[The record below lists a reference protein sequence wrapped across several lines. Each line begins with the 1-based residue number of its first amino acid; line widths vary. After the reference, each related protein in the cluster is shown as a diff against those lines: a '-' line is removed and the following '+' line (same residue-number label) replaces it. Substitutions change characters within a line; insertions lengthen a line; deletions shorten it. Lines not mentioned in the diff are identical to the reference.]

1 VALPAEVDEN
11 KITRLLSRWMP
22 RCGWIHPLVIFWSVW
37 AVTVGLYEMHFS
49 ELLIFSSSQVMTVV
63 AWIVIPFT
71 LTTLLYLAYRSWNP
85 LNLSAFYLDTNFQ
98 IEKLRRRLSIAF
110 TIWAMLTVVEIFLSG
125 GLPIL
130 WLIQGSSKTYFD
142 FGIPTFHGLLNSLL
156 QSIGLISFA
165 LYALTRRRGF
175 LWMPGFVIMWSII
188 VVTRN
193 MLIVMLIE
201 CGVVWVMIRGLS
213 KKTLTKAVIGVIAL
227 ILVFGYIGDF
237 RSGGAESFR
246 GVAEP
251 SQNYPEWLP
260 SGALWVY
267 IYMATPINNLVN
279 TVQTT
284 HPVYDPLFPYATSQ
298 LLPTVL
304 RKIVYDPATVSELP
318 SGDLVTEA
326 LNVSTA
332 YLGPFRDFGMFGIAC
347 FSIILAYAAGHFW
360 RDRSLRGSLAYAILA
375 QCVILSIFFNHLFY
389 LPIITQVLWLYVFLP
404 NHKPMPKRWPS
415 HDLLSEGEGTS
426 WNASS

>member
-1 VALPAEVDEN
+1 MVFAAQASDS
-11 KITRLLSRWMP
+11 TRLQTRWMP
-22 RCGWIHPLVIFWSVW
+22 RCGWIHPLVIFWLVW
-37 AVTVGLYEMHFS
+37 AITVGLYELHLS
-49 ELLIFSSSQVMTVV
+49 EMLIFSSSQVMTVV

-71 LTTLLYLAYRSWNP
+71 LTTLIYLGCRSWDS
-85 LNLSAFYLDTNFQ
+85 LNLSSFYLDTDFRV
-98 IEKLRRRLSIAF
+98 EKLTRNLTIALA
-110 TIWAMLTVVEIFLSG
+110 IWAMLTVVEIFLSG

-130 WLIQGSSKTYFD
+130 WLIQGSSKTYLD
-142 FGIPTFHGLLNSLL
+142 FGIPTFHGLLNSLI
-156 QSIGLISFA
+156 QTIGLIGFA
-165 LYALTRRRGF
+165 LYVLTRRRRF
-175 LWMPGFVIMWSII
+175 LWMAGFVLLWSII

-201 CGVVWVMIRGLS
+201 YGVVWVMIRGLS
-213 KKTLTKAVIGVIAL
+213 KKTVARSVVGLIAL
-227 ILVFGYIGDF
+227 ILAFGYIGDL

-267 IYMATPINNLVN
+267 IYVATPINNLVN

-304 RKIVYDPATVSELP
+304 RKIVYDPTTVSELP

-347 FSIILAYAAGHFW
+347 FSIIMAYVAAHYW
-360 RDRSLRGSLAYAILA
+360 RDRSLRGSLAYAVLA
-375 QCVILSIFFNHLFY
+375 QCVILTIFFNHLFY
-389 LPIITQVLWLYVFLP
+389 LPIISQVFWLYFFFP
-404 NHKPMPKRWPS
+404 NRKRIEKMS
-415 HDLLSEGEGTS
+415 TV
-426 WNASS
+426 A

>member
-1 VALPAEVDEN
+1 MGLPAQVDES
-11 KITRLLSRWMP
+11 KIAPLQTRWMP
-22 RCGWIHPLVIFWSVW
+22 RCGWIHPLVIFWLVW
-37 AVTVGLYEMHFS
+37 AITVGLYELHLS
-49 ELLIFSSSQVMTVV
+49 ELLIFSSSQVMMVV

-71 LTTLLYLAYRSWNP
+71 LTTLIYLGCSSWSS
-85 LNLSAFYLDTNFQ
+85 LNLSAFYLDTDFR
-98 IEKLRRRLSIAF
+98 IEKLTRSLKIAF
-110 TIWAMLTVVEIFLSG
+110 TIWTLLTVLEIFVSG

-142 FGIPTFHGLLNSLL
+142 FGIPSFHGLLNSLV
-156 QSIGLISFA
+156 QTIGLIGFA
-165 LYALTRRRGF
+165 LYVLTRRGRF
-175 LWMPGFVIMWSII
+175 LWMAGFVLLWSII
-188 VVTRN
+188 AVTRN

-201 CGVVWVMIRGLS
+201 YGVVWVMIRGLS
-213 KKTLTKAVIGVIAL
+213 KKTVARSVVGLIAL
-227 ILVFGYIGDF
+227 ILAFGYIGDL

-304 RKIVYDPATVSELP
+304 RKMVYDPATVSELP

-347 FSIILAYAAGHFW
+347 FSIIMAYVAAHYW
-360 RDRSLRGSLAYAILA
+360 RDRSLRGSLAYAVLA
-375 QCVILSIFFNHLFY
+375 QCVILTIFFNHLFY
-389 LPIITQVLWLYVFLP
+389 LPIISQVLWLYLFLP
-404 NHKPMPKRWPS
+404 NHKLTAK
-415 HDLLSEGEGTS
+415 
-426 WNASS
+426 ASAVP

>member
-1 VALPAEVDEN
+1 MALPEQSGDS
-11 KITRLLSRWMP
+11 KITLKTRWMP
-22 RCGWIHPLVIFWSVW
+22 RCGWIHPLVIFWLVW
-37 AVTVGLYEMHFS
+37 AITVGLYELHLS

-71 LTTLLYLAYRSWNP
+71 LTTLLCLGCCSWNP
-85 LNLSAFYLDTNFQ
+85 LNMSAFYLDTDFQ
-98 IEKLRRRLSIAF
+98 IERLGRHLGIAF
-110 TIWAMLTVVEIFLSG
+110 VIWAVLTLVEILVSG

-142 FGIPTFHGLLNSLL
+142 FGIPSFHGLLNSLL
-156 QSIGLISFA
+156 QTIGLISFA
-165 LYALTRRRGF
+165 LYALTLRKRF
-175 LWMPGFVIMWSII
+175 LWMPSFVVMWSII

-201 CGVVWVMIRGLS
+201 CGVVWVMIRGFS
-213 KKTLTKAVIGVIAL
+213 KKSLAKAVVGLIAL

-251 SQNYPEWLP
+251 SQNYPDWLP

-267 IYMATPINNLVN
+267 IYAATPIGNLVN

-284 HPVYDPLFPYATSQ
+284 HPIYDPLFPYATSQ

-304 RKIVYDPATVSELP
+304 RKIVYDPSTVADLP

-332 YLGPFRDFGMFGIAC
+332 YLGPFRDFGMLGIAS
-347 FSIILAYAAGHFW
+347 FSIILAYLAAHFW

-375 QCVILSIFFNHLFY
+375 QCVILTIFFNHLFY
-389 LPIITQVLWLYVFLP
+389 LPIISQVFWLYIFLP
-404 NHKPMPKRWPS
+404 NHKLIAK
-415 HDLLSEGEGTS
+415 
-426 WNASS
+426 ASAVP